1 MPESSL
7 ISYLIVG
14 FLGAILG
21 SFLLH
26 EYDNYGKTNNRLK
39 LRSRCDH
46 CGEQLKFKNLIPIL
60 SFLLQKGKSTCCNK
74 KLSYKYLISEIG
86 LASFFMVC
94 LYFDNLTT
102 VGLLFPALLLVALID
117 EKFKEIPL
125 VLNIYVLLWISLN
138 SNIGENLM
146 ASALVGLFLLSLYCG
161 YLFLRKTEGI
171 GLGDVILLTSI
182 SLYYG
187 LPEIFYLIT
196 ISACLLLLKIII
208 SQKYKEQHAFGSW
221 IVLTFGAFIL
231 FQEFYGFVG

>member
-60 SFLLQKGKSTCCNK
+60 SFLMQKGKSTCCNK

-196 ISACLLLLKIII
+196 ISSCLLLLKIII

>member
-26 EYDNYGKTNNRLK
+26 EYDNYGKTNIRLK
-39 LRSRCDH
+39 LRSKCDH
-46 CGEQLKFKNLIPIL
+46 CGEQLKFRNLIPIL
-60 SFLLQKGKSTCCNK
+60 SFLMQKGESTCCNK

>member
-60 SFLLQKGKSTCCNK
+60 SFLMQKGKSTCCNK
-74 KLSYKYLISEIG
+74 KLSNKYLISEIV

-102 VGLLFPALLLVALID
+102 VGLLLPALLLIALID

-138 SNIGENLM
+138 SNIGEHLM
-146 ASALVGLFLLSLYCG
+146 ASALVGIFLLSLYWG

-196 ISACLLLLKIII
+196 ISSCLLLLKIII

-231 FQEFYGFVG
+231 FQEFYVFVD

>member
-26 EYDNYGKTNNRLK
+26 EYDNYGKTNNRFK

-60 SFLLQKGKSTCCNK
+60 SFLMQKGKSTCCNK

-231 FQEFYGFVG
+231 FQEFYVFVG

>member
-39 LRSRCDH
+39 LRSKCDH
-46 CGEQLKFKNLIPIL
+46 CGEQLKFRNLIPIL
-60 SFLLQKGKSTCCNK
+60 SFLMQKGKSTCCNK

-146 ASALVGLFLLSLYCG
+146 ASALVGLFLLSLYWG
-161 YLFLRKTEGI
+161 YLFIRKTEGI

>member
-60 SFLLQKGKSTCCNK
+60 SFLMQKGESTCCNK

-161 YLFLRKTEGI
+161 YLFLRKSEGI
-171 GLGDVILLTSI
+171 GLGDVILLASI

>member
-60 SFLLQKGKSTCCNK
+60 SFLMQKGKSTCCNK

-102 VGLLFPALLLVALID
+102 VGLLLPALLLIALID

-231 FQEFYGFVG
+231 FQEFYVFEG

>member
-26 EYDNYGKTNNRLK
+26 EYDNYGKTNIRLK
-39 LRSRCDH
+39 LRSKCDH
-46 CGEQLKFKNLIPIL
+46 CGEQLKFRNLIPIL
-60 SFLLQKGKSTCCNK
+60 SFLMQKGESTCCNK

-146 ASALVGLFLLSLYCG
+146 ASALVGLFLLSLYWG

>member
-60 SFLLQKGKSTCCNK
+60 SFLMQKGESTCCNK

-94 LYFDNLTT
+94 LYFDILTT
-102 VGLLFPALLLVALID
+102 LGLLLPALLLIALID

-138 SNIGENLM
+138 SNIGEHLM
-146 ASALVGLFLLSLYCG
+146 ASALVGLFLLSLYWG

>member
-60 SFLLQKGKSTCCNK
+60 SFLMQKGKSTCCNK

-102 VGLLFPALLLVALID
+102 VGLLFPALFLVALID

-146 ASALVGLFLLSLYCG
+146 ASALVGLFLLSLYWG

>member
-14 FLGAILG
+14 ILGAILG

-46 CGEQLKFKNLIPIL
+46 CGEQLKVKNLIPIL

-102 VGLLFPALLLVALID
+102 VGLLFPALLLIALID

-138 SNIGENLM
+138 SNIGEHLM
-146 ASALVGLFLLSLYCG
+146 ASALVGLFLLSLYWS
-161 YLFLRKTEGI
+161 YLFLRKVEGI

-196 ISACLLLLKIII
+196 ISSCLLLLKIII
-208 SQKYKEQHAFGSW
+208 SQRYKEQHAFGSW

-231 FQEFYGFVG
+231 FQEFYVFVG

>member
-60 SFLLQKGKSTCCNK
+60 SFLMQKGESTCCNK

-196 ISACLLLLKIII
+196 ISACFLLLKIII

>member
-46 CGEQLKFKNLIPIL
+46 CGEQLRFKNLIPIL

-94 LYFDNLTT
+94 LYFDILTT
-102 VGLLFPALLLVALID
+102 LGLLLPALLLIALID

-138 SNIGENLM
+138 SNIGEHLM
-146 ASALVGLFLLSLYCG
+146 ASALVGLFLLSLYWG

-196 ISACLLLLKIII
+196 ISSCLLLLKIII

-231 FQEFYGFVG
+231 FQEFYVFEG

>member
-26 EYDNYGKTNNRLK
+26 EYDNYGKTNIRLK

-46 CGEQLKFKNLIPIL
+46 CGEQLKFRNLIPIL
-60 SFLLQKGKSTCCNK
+60 SFLMQKGESTCCNK

-146 ASALVGLFLLSLYCG
+146 ASALVGLFLLSLYWG

>member
-1 MPESSL
+1 MLESSL

-26 EYDNYGKTNNRLK
+26 EYDNYGKTDNRLK
-39 LRSRCDH
+39 LRSRCAH

-60 SFLLQKGKSTCCNK
+60 SFLMQKGESTCCNK

-146 ASALVGLFLLSLYCG
+146 ASVLVGLFLLSLYCG

>member
-46 CGEQLKFKNLIPIL
+46 CGEQLRFKNLIPIL

>member
-60 SFLLQKGKSTCCNK
+60 SFLMQKGKSTCCNK

-102 VGLLFPALLLVALID
+102 VGLLLPALLLIALID

>member
-26 EYDNYGKTNNRLK
+26 EYDNYGKTNIRLK
-39 LRSRCDH
+39 LRSKCDH

-60 SFLLQKGKSTCCNK
+60 SFLMQKGKSTCCNK

-102 VGLLFPALLLVALID
+102 VGLLLPALLLIALID

-196 ISACLLLLKIII
+196 ISSCLLLLKIII

>member
-60 SFLLQKGKSTCCNK
+60 SFLMQKGESTCCNK

-196 ISACLLLLKIII
+196 ISSCLLLMKIII

-231 FQEFYGFVG
+231 FQEFYVFVG

>member
-7 ISYLIVG
+7 IPYLIVG

-60 SFLLQKGKSTCCNK
+60 SFLMQKGESTCCNK

-196 ISACLLLLKIII
+196 ISSCLLLLKLII

-231 FQEFYGFVG
+231 FQEFYVFVG

>member
-60 SFLLQKGKSTCCNK
+60 SFLMQKGKSTCCNK

-196 ISACLLLLKIII
+196 ISSCLLLVKIII

-221 IVLTFGAFIL
+221 IVLTFSAFIL
-231 FQEFYGFVG
+231 FQEFYVFVG

>member
-60 SFLLQKGKSTCCNK
+60 SFLMQKGESTCCNK

-196 ISACLLLLKIII
+196 ISSCLLLVKIII

-231 FQEFYGFVG
+231 FQEFYVFVG

>member
-26 EYDNYGKTNNRLK
+26 EYDNYRKTNNRLK

-46 CGEQLKFKNLIPIL
+46 CGEQLKVKNLIPIL

-102 VGLLFPALLLVALID
+102 VGLLFPALFLIALID

-138 SNIGENLM
+138 SNIGEHLM
-146 ASALVGLFLLSLYCG
+146 ASAFVGLFLLSLYWG
-161 YLFLRKTEGI
+161 YFFLRKVEGI

-196 ISACLLLLKIII
+196 ISSCLLLLKIII
-208 SQKYKEQHAFGSW
+208 SQRYKEQHAFGSW
-221 IVLTFGAFIL
+221 IVLTFGVFIL
-231 FQEFYGFVG
+231 FQEFYVFVG

>member
-1 MPESSL
+1 MLESSL

-60 SFLLQKGKSTCCNK
+60 SFLMQKGESTCCNK

>member
-46 CGEQLKFKNLIPIL
+46 CGEQLRFKNLIPIL

-94 LYFDNLTT
+94 LYFDILTT
-102 VGLLFPALLLVALID
+102 LGLLLPALLLIALID

-138 SNIGENLM
+138 SNIGEHLM
-146 ASALVGLFLLSLYCG
+146 ASALVGLFLLSLYWG
-161 YLFLRKTEGI
+161 YLILRKTEGI

-196 ISACLLLLKIII
+196 ISSCLLLLKIII
-208 SQKYKEQHAFGSW
+208 SQKYNEQHAFGSW

-231 FQEFYGFVG
+231 FQEFYVFVG

>member
-46 CGEQLKFKNLIPIL
+46 CGEQLRFKNLIPIL

-146 ASALVGLFLLSLYCG
+146 ASALVGIFLLSLYCG

>member
-7 ISYLIVG
+7 IPYLIVG

-60 SFLLQKGKSTCCNK
+60 SFLMQKGKSTCCNK

-102 VGLLFPALLLVALID
+102 VGLLFPALLLAALID

-196 ISACLLLLKIII
+196 ISSCLLLLKIII

-231 FQEFYGFVG
+231 FQEFYVFVG

>member
-7 ISYLIVG
+7 IPYLIVG

-26 EYDNYGKTNNRLK
+26 EYDNYGKTNIRLK
-39 LRSRCDH
+39 LRSKCDH

-60 SFLLQKGKSTCCNK
+60 SFLMQKGKSTCCNK

>member
-26 EYDNYGKTNNRLK
+26 EYDNYGKTNIRLK

-60 SFLLQKGKSTCCNK
+60 SFLMQKGKSTCCNK

-86 LASFFMVC
+86 LASFFIVC

-138 SNIGENLM
+138 SNIDENLM

>member
-1 MPESSL
+1 MPELSL

-60 SFLLQKGKSTCCNK
+60 SFLMQKGKSTCCNK

-146 ASALVGLFLLSLYCG
+146 ASALVGLFLLSLYWG

-231 FQEFYGFVG
+231 FQEFYVFEG

>member
-46 CGEQLKFKNLIPIL
+46 CGEQLKFKYLIPIL
-60 SFLLQKGKSTCCNK
+60 SFLMQKGESTCCNK

-138 SNIGENLM
+138 SNIGEHLM
-146 ASALVGLFLLSLYCG
+146 DSALVGLFLLSLYWG
-161 YLFLRKTEGI
+161 YLFIRKTEGI

-196 ISACLLLLKIII
+196 ISSCLLLMKIII

>member
-26 EYDNYGKTNNRLK
+26 EYDNYGKTNIRLK
-39 LRSRCDH
+39 LRSKCDH
-46 CGEQLKFKNLIPIL
+46 CGEQLKFRNLIPIL
-60 SFLLQKGKSTCCNK
+60 SFLMQKGKSTCCNK

-102 VGLLFPALLLVALID
+102 VGLLLPALLLIALID

>member
-46 CGEQLKFKNLIPIL
+46 CGEQLKFKNLVPIL
-60 SFLLQKGKSTCCNK
+60 SFLMQKGKSTCCNK
-74 KLSYKYLISEIG
+74 KLSFKYLISEIG
-86 LASFFMVC
+86 LASFFVVC

-102 VGLLFPALLLVALID
+102 VGLLFPALLLIALID

-138 SNIGENLM
+138 SNIGEHLM
-146 ASALVGLFLLSLYCG
+146 ASALVGLFLLSLYWG
-161 YLFLRKTEGI
+161 YLILRQTEGI
-171 GLGDVILLTSI
+171 GLGDVILITSI

-187 LPEIFYLIT
+187 LPEIFYLMT
-196 ISACLLLLKIII
+196 ISSCLLILKIII

-231 FQEFYGFVG
+231 FQEFYVFVG

>member
-60 SFLLQKGKSTCCNK
+60 SFLMQKGESTCCNK

-138 SNIGENLM
+138 SNIGEHLM
-146 ASALVGLFLLSLYCG
+146 GSALVGLLLLSLYWG
-161 YLFLRKTEGI
+161 FLFLRKTEGI

>member
-60 SFLLQKGKSTCCNK
+60 SFLMQKGKSTCCNK

-125 VLNIYVLLWISLN
+125 ILNIYVLLWISLN

>member
-60 SFLLQKGKSTCCNK
+60 SFLMQKGESTCCNK

-102 VGLLFPALLLVALID
+102 VGLIFPALLLVALID

>member
-1 MPESSL
+1 
-7 ISYLIVG
+7 
-14 FLGAILG
+14 
-21 SFLLH
+21 
-26 EYDNYGKTNNRLK
+26 
-39 LRSRCDH
+39 
-46 CGEQLKFKNLIPIL
+46 
-60 SFLLQKGKSTCCNK
+60 
-74 KLSYKYLISEIG
+74 
-86 LASFFMVC
+86 
-94 LYFDNLTT
+94 
-102 VGLLFPALLLVALID
+102 
-117 EKFKEIPL
+117 
-125 VLNIYVLLWISLN
+125 
-138 SNIGENLM
+138 M